1 MEKVNIKE
9 KLNSINDY
17 WNPRIAGELNGQQIR
32 LVKIKGEFEFH
43 KHEDEDE
50 MFLVIKGSINLDF
63 KDKTVKL
70 KEGEFLIVPRG
81 VIHRPFA
88 EEEAQLMIYTKASNI
103 NTGNIHNEKTIDS
116 QKLERI

>member
-1 MEKVNIKE
+1 MKKVNIVE
-9 KLNSINDY
+9 KLGLIKDHWS
-17 WNPRIAGELNGQQIR
+17 PRIVGELNEQQVR
-32 LVKIKGEFEFH
+32 LVKIKGAFDFH

-63 KDKTVKL
+63 EVKTIKL
-70 KEGEFLIVPRG
+70 NEGEFFIVPRG

-88 EEEAQLMIYTKASNI
+88 EEEAQLMIFTKSSNV
-103 NTGNIHNEKTIDS
+103 NTGNIQNEKTLDT